1 MLPFEATI
9 ILNEVYHTQ
18 LSKSDEHSICHHLY
32 VKPKKNKNE
41 SIYEIEIGP
50 QTQKTNLWLPRGRE
64 SREETNWEFGA
75 DRYKLLHIK
84 QIHNKYL
91 LYSRGN
97 YVQYL

>member
-1 MLPFEATI
+1 MVNSFSF
-9 ILNEVYHTQ
+9 LNHVNLTRERQISYDSTYMQ
-18 LSKSDEHSICHHLY
+18 NL
-32 VKPKKNKNE
+32 KNDTNE
-41 SIYEIEIGP
+41 LIYKTEIDS